1 MDDLVSPQD
10 RLRGSFSEQL
20 LDDHEQLGKSVS
32 EVPDCDA
39 YGAYYGL
46 SIRRGPYMLDKQ
58 EDRVIAHEI
67 LFGNPIN
74 GLYGV
79 ADGHGGYHAA

>member
-1 MDDLVSPQD
+1 MMDDLASPGE

-20 LDDHEQLGKSVS
+20 LDDHEHFGKSVS

-39 YGAYYGL
+39 HGAYYGL

-58 EDRVIAHEI
+58 EDRVSDV
-67 LFGNPIN
+67 L
-74 GLYGV
+74 LTK
-79 ADGHGGYHAA
+79 